1 MPNLFNLLTNAKNK
15 IRNTGANLFGRLTD
29 SGEAPVIES
38 VQLDDRGNIDS
49 AKALEIEL
57 NSKPLTLA
65 EKLTGRRQEADIQ
78 KINPETGKGELVTVV
93 NNRPG
98 LFDDISAGYRENR
111 STPIAQGN
119 FLQNT
124 TPDGRNKGFG
134 YRLGEAFGT
143 AGRLLESPL
152 GRSLLVGGIVGAT
165 GGNALEALTY
175 GASTGMNNQANR
187 MRDAVYRNELLS
199 QAQENLNNR
208 TDLTDD
214 EKAAQLAN
222 ISDQIN
228 NYRGYMDSTTY
239 RNMLEGQQLRDNAAY
254 RKMYFDTQ
262 QANQE
267 AEREWRRYQAERQQ
281 RQEEIDNQIE
291 WTKLRQQAQDNAAD
305 REVTL
310 RGQDLNYA
318 AKQDAVEEKRENT
331 LKEVRAS
338 LNMIDIIN
346 QQIDKF
352 PKATGLQVGFN
363 PLANKMASYKR
374 GPEGGGEITTRAL
387 IDNVKAQV
395 IKMLTGAGMTNEE
408 RRSYEKFLPT
418 TKDNPVEIK
427 AKLDGLKL
435 KITTDPR
442 LYGYTPNKSSSSG
455 YQTIGKYKVRVK

>member
-1 MPNLFNLLTNAKNK
+1 MPNLFDLLTNAKNK
-15 IRNTGANLFGRLTD
+15 IKNTGANLFGRLTD

-38 VQLDDRGNIDS
+38 VQLDDKGNIDS

-208 TDLTDD
+208 TDLTDN

-291 WTKLRQQAQDNAAD
+291 WAKLRQQAQDNAAD
-305 REVTL
+305 REVTIH
-310 RGQDLNYA
+310 GQKLNFA
-318 AKQDAVEEKRENT
+318 AKQDAAAEKRERN
-331 LKEVRAS
+331 LQNIQANF
-338 LNMIDIIN
+338 NMIEAIRQSVKDY
-346 QQIDKF
+346 
-352 PKATGLQVGFN
+352 PRAVGLQAGLN
-363 PLANKMASYKR
+363 PLANKMASMAGER
-374 GPEGGGEITTRAL
+374 GAGEITTRSL
-387 IDNVKAQV
+387 IDNLKTE
-395 IKMLTGAGMTNEE
+395 IRHTLTGAAFSAAEAAE
-408 RRSYEKFLPT
+408 YEKFLPT
-418 TKDNPVEIK
+418 TKDNPVEIN
-427 AKLDGLKL
+427 AKLDALETKL
-435 KITTDPR
+435 SSDPR
-442 LYGYTPNKSSSSG
+442 LYGYTPNNSSSSG

>member
-38 VQLDDRGNIDS
+38 VQLDDKGNIDS

-119 FLQNT
+119 FLQTT

-208 TDLTDD
+208 TDLTDN

-281 RQEEIDNQIE
+281 RQEEIDNQIK
-291 WTKLRQQAQDNAAD
+291 WAQLSQLAADRAAD

-310 RGQDLNYA
+310 RGQDLNYEA
-318 AKQDAVEEKRENT
+318 RQDAAAGKRERN
-331 LKEVRAS
+331 LQNIQANF
-338 LNMIDIIN
+338 NMI
-346 QQIDKF
+346 
-352 PKATGLQVGFN
+352 KAIRQSVKDYPRAVGLQAGLN
-363 PLANKMASYKR
+363 PLANKMASMAGER
-374 GPEGGGEITTRAL
+374 GAGEITTRSL
-387 IDNVKAQV
+387 IDNLKTE
-395 IKMLTGAGMTNEE
+395 IRHTLTGAAFSAAEAAE
-408 RRSYEKFLPT
+408 YEKFLPT
-418 TKDNPVEIK
+418 TKDNPVEIN
-427 AKLDGLKL
+427 AKLDALETKL
-435 KITTDPR
+435 SSDPR
-442 LYGYTPNKSSSSG
+442 LYGYTPNNSFSSG

>member
-38 VQLDDRGNIDS
+38 VQLDDKGNIDS

-208 TDLTDD
+208 TDLTDN

-291 WTKLRQQAQDNAAD
+291 WARLSQQAADRAAD

-310 RGQDLNYA
+310 REQDLNFA
-318 AKQDAVEEKRENT
+318 AKQDAAAEKRERN
-331 LKEVRAS
+331 LQNIQANF
-338 LNMIDIIN
+338 NMI
-346 QQIDKF
+346 
-352 PKATGLQVGFN
+352 KAIRQSIKDYPRAVGLQAGLN
-363 PLANKMASYKR
+363 PLANKMASMAGER
-374 GPEGGGEITTRAL
+374 GAGEITTRSL
-387 IDNVKAQV
+387 IDNLKTE
-395 IKMLTGAGMTNEE
+395 IRHTLTGAAFSAAEAAE
-408 RRSYEKFLPT
+408 YEKFLPT
-418 TKDNPVEIK
+418 TKDNPVEIN
-427 AKLDGLKL
+427 AKLDALETKL
-435 KITTDPR
+435 SSDPR
-442 LYGYTPNKSSSSG
+442 LYGYTPNNSFSSG